1 MPVEVV
7 VPVVR
12 ALKIKQVSVRES
24 VRSLHSTLYTLEC
37 QNYNYVQN
45 NLQPSNYFLSKKAAT
60 ADHFW
65 LLEAEPANLPSV
77 LFAF

>member
-12 ALKIKQVSVRES
+12 ALQIKQVSVYNS
-24 VRSLHSTLYTLEC
+24 VRVIITFKTISA
-37 QNYNYVQN
+37 
-45 NLQPSNYFLSKKAAT
+45 SNYFLSKKAAT

-65 LLEAEPANLPSV
+65 LLEAGPANLPSV

>member
-12 ALKIKQVSVRES
+12 ALQIKQVSVYNS
-24 VRSLHSTLYTLEC
+24 VRVIITFKTISA
-37 QNYNYVQN
+37 
-45 NLQPSNYFLSKKAAT
+45 SNYFLSKKAAT

>member
-12 ALKIKQVSVRES
+12 ALQIKPISVLES
-24 VRSLHSTLYTLEC
+24 VGTV
-37 QNYNYVQN
+37 YNVVIVIITFKTISA
-45 NLQPSNYFLSKKAAT
+45 SNYFLSKKAAT

-65 LLEAEPANLPSV
+65 LLEAGPANLPSV